1 MAFDGIEQSTL
12 RKEYINYM
20 LGMGKAKN
28 TANTT
33 AAQVFAIWNRRGEG
47 FFWQTMKAD
56 DAELRVI
63 IQDFVQTYYPK
74 QTRYLSGYLTS
85 VRYFRQFLDAQHTSE
100 PRRGKQNGK
109 QKPSALQKAITP
121 VHRSSSPVLTLTGEM
136 LEETHQKVLSDPSYG
151 ADYALLDSVLKR
163 FPNNTD
169 PEIVALKIALIDVTN
184 STHIGTHRQKVG
196 IRELADIIVGI
207 KDFDVRLRQG
217 DPDLVPLIARTNG
230 NVNFFSFASKYCTFH
245 SVNAYGNDDYVIL
258 DRVVKHALPKYVSGL
273 HEATIDK
280 WVKTFDY
287 AAYKGC
293 IDALLDENGIFI
305 PFRRRKLDHYLWYT
319 YRKTT

>member
-100 PRRGKQNGK
+100 PRRGKQNDK
-109 QKPSALQKAITP
+109 QKSSALQKAITP

-136 LEETHQKVLSDPSYG
+136 LEETHQKGLSDPGYG

-163 FPNNTD
+163 
-169 PEIVALKIALIDVTN
+169 
-184 STHIGTHRQKVG
+184 
-196 IRELADIIVGI
+196 I
-207 KDFDVRLRQG
+207 KDFDVRLRHG